1 MKGILYEEPAKRLF
15 DNYNDNVR
23 TTNDV
28 EGWHTHLANHAC
40 LKISSRGLNLY
51 TLLEVLYDDAIKVDM
66 YTRMLEEGHILRKE
80 RKTFRVKV
88 AKLFSFWND
97 YSNSVISTE
106 ELLEKCAEIYTNFN
120 ASKFVK
126 TVDDFRLLELE
137 TE

>member
-1 MKGILYEEPAKRLF
+1 
-15 DNYNDNVR
+15 V
-23 TTNDV
+23 
-28 EGWHTHLANHAC
+28 
-40 LKISSRGLNLY
+40 SRITAAAMQYFLPIGRVTYLWRR
-51 TLLEVLYDDAIKVDM
+51 V
-66 YTRMLEEGHILRKE
+66 YTRMLEQRQKLRRE
-80 RKTFRVKV
+80 RKTFRDLN
-88 AKLFSFWND
+88 AKIFSFWND

>member
-1 MKGILYEEPAKRLF
+1 
-15 DNYNDNVR
+15 
-23 TTNDV
+23 V
-28 EGWHTHLANHAC
+28 EGWHTHLANYVF

-51 TLLEVLYDDAIKVDM
+51 TLLKVLYEEAIQVDM
-66 YTRMLEEGHILRKE
+66 YTRMLEQGQQLRRG
-80 RKTFRVKV
+80 RKTFRDLN
-88 AKLFSFWND
+88 AKLLSFWND

-126 TVDDFRLLELE
+126 TVDDFRLFELE